1 MGIKGERNNQGDF
14 QLRPSLPP
22 FSEMPDFA
30 KTDVDSF
37 ALEKT
42 IKDFS
47 KIRQNQIA
55 LQLGDYKEL
64 SVSNETFAFARS
76 YNTEKILVA
85 VNTSTEGKEVSIG
98 KNHWGYGENLLT
110 GEKIQFGEKVFVP
123 GNWIF
128 VGKVDDCR

>member
-1 MGIKGERNNQGDF
+1 
-14 QLRPSLPP
+14 
-22 FSEMPDFA
+22 MPDFA

-76 YNTEKILVA
+76 YNKEKILVA
-85 VNTSTEGKEVSIG
+85 VNASTEGKEVSIG

-110 GEKIQFGEKVFVP
+110 GEKIHFGEKVFVS

-128 VGKVDDCR
+128 VGKVNDVNII